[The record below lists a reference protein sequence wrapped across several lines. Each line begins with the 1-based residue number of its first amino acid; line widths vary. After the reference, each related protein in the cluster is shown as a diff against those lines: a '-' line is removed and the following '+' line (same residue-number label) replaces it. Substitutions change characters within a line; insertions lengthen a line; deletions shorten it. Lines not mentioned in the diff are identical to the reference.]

1 MFQKV
6 VIWGYPLNSHTH
18 SFVHYGWYKGFK
30 ALGYDTYWFH
40 NEDYPAYFDFTHCL
54 FITEG
59 YADQQIPL
67 HASNIY
73 LVHVAVK
80 PKKYLDS
87 GARFIDLRYNVLHIK
102 DCNYIYNLST
112 KDLKAISSVTLY
124 EKQSTDRDLNPQW
137 RHYSPLQYEAIYTA
151 WATDLLPDEINFEDR
166 FIEPNAPP
174 VTYFIGSIGGGNQ
187 KDVHLFATDCSK
199 HGIQFIHHNPWQHAL
214 TFEESKHLVQKSC
227 VCPDIRGS
235 GDPEKMRMGETGT
248 CHKLIGYIPC
258 RLFKNI
264 SYGKLG
270 MTNCPRLKE
279 MFGQQVLLETDE
291 SNMVESYLK
300 HSKDKDFILQQ
311 MVWVKEHHTYLNR
324 IQDLLTILN
333 DSIHS

>member
-1 MFQKV
+1 MFKKV

-40 NEDYPAYFDFTHCL
+40 NEDIPTDFDFTHCL

-59 YADQQIPL
+59 YADQKIPL

-87 GARFIDLRYNVLHIK
+87 GARFIDLRYNLTEIK
-102 DCNYIYNLST
+102 ETNYIYSLSG
-112 KDLKAISSVTLY
+112 KDLIPISSVTFY
-124 EKQSTDRDLNPQW
+124 EKKSSDRDLNPQW
-137 RHYSPLQYEAIYTA
+137 RHHSPLHYEAIYTA

-166 FIEPNAPP
+166 FIEHDEPA
-174 VTYFIGSIGGGNQ
+174 VTYFIGSIGGGNHNEIQ
-187 KDVHLFATDCSK
+187 LFATACSK
-199 HGIQFIHHNPWQHAL
+199 HGIKFIHHNPWQKAL
-214 TFEESKHLVQKSC
+214 TFEESKVLTQKSI

-235 GDPEKMRMGETGT
+235 GDPNKVRLGETGT
-248 CHKLIGYIPC
+248 CHKQIGYIPC

-279 MFGQQVLLETDE
+279 LFGCQVLLETDE
-291 SNMVESYLK
+291 SKMVESYLK